1 MYALTLASLR
11 YRGDANYKGCGVGWI
26 SLTALE
32 TLKKKKDRLWS
43 ICYQY
48 RVKIGRLPGSF

>member
-32 TLKKKKDRLWS
+32 TLRKKKNT
-43 ICYQY
+43 
-48 RVKIGRLPGSF
+48 GSGQSAINTE

>member
-32 TLKKKKDRLWS
+32 TLKKKRQALVNLLS
-43 ICYQY
+43 IQ
-48 RVKIGRLPGSF
+48 SENW

>member
-32 TLKKKKDRLWS
+32 TLKKKK
-43 ICYQY
+43 
-48 RVKIGRLPGSF
+48 KKTGSGQSAINTE